1 MILGFVA
8 GCDDAG
14 TTGGTGGTG
23 GVTAG
28 GGTGTGGGSTTGGV
42 GNTGGGSTGG
52 SSSGGSGTGGSVPAD
67 GCLTTDGTGTFTR
80 NLEDG
85 RLETGTASGYAFAY
99 ISPSMGATAIDCG
112 VLGDTATAI
121 CASGTVPSQVDYE
134 AVAGIGVN
142 VNQEGGEGT
151 TPAAYASTVTG
162 ITVNYENKTPSELRV
177 QVGTTGG
184 DFCAVLMNTQTTAT
198 LTPADFNSTCWD
210 MMGDAWDGTGLESIQ
225 LITPSSNT
233 ATRPFSACLNGFTI
247 TP

>member
-8 GCDDAG
+8 GCDEG
-14 TTGGTGGTG
+14 TPSTGGGGTG
-23 GVTAG
+23 GVTAGG
-28 GGTGTGGGSTTGGV
+28 GGTGTGGGSTTGGASS
-42 GNTGGGSTGG
+42 GGASSGG
-52 SSSGGSGTGGSVPAD
+52 SSSGGSGTGGSAG

-99 ISPSMGATAIDCG
+99 ISPSSTATAIDCG

-121 CASGTVPSQVDYE
+121 CASGTVPAQEAYE

-151 TPAAYASTVTG
+151 TPAAYAGTVTG

-177 QVGTTGG
+177 QVGTSGG
-184 DFCAVLMNTQTTAT
+184 DFCYKLTNTMMSAT
-198 LTPADFNSTCWD
+198 LTPADFNSACWD
-210 MMGDAWDGTGLESIQ
+210 GTGDAWDGTGLESIQ
-225 LITPSSNT
+225 LITPSKNT
-233 ATRPFSACLNGFTI
+233 ATTPFSACLNGFTI